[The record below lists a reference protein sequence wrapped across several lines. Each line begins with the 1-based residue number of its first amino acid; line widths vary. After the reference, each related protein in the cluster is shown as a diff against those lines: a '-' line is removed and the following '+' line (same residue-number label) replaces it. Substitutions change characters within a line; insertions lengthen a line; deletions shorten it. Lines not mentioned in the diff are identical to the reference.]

1 MENRAVLWKALS
13 KRPEVRLGWDAVKGN
28 LARGPQEGSWTSNQI
43 TTVISIADGSLQ
55 TITFTR

>member
-1 MENRAVLWKALS
+1 MGNKAVPWKALP
-13 KRPEVRLGWDAVKGN
+13 KRPEVHMGWDAVKGN
-28 LARGPQEGSWTSNQI
+28 LARGPQEGSWSSNQI